1 MRIALITGTS
11 KGLGESIANYLL
23 ESYVHVI
30 GVSRTENLELQAK
43 AKEYNVNYIHL
54 TTDLTNAN
62 EVEQMIVKAN
72 EILNEYEEVTSFYI
86 INNAGMLEPM
96 NQAKEIDSEK
106 LIKHFQINTLTP
118 MMITNTFLKLSE
130 KAEYTLTIANIT
142 SGAAAKAIYG
152 WSAYSS
158 SKASLNAYTQ
168 TVGIEQDVLKTYN
181 KIFAFSPGIMDTDMQ
196 KHIRIQDKDAF
207 IEVEN
212 FKNYKKSNL
221 LKDTDVVAGVFLDI
235 LTSESEIR
243 NGEIYNITD
252 YI

>member
-1 MRIALITGTS
+1 MKFALITGTS
-11 KGLGESIANYLL
+11 RGLGESIAEFLL

-30 GVSRTENLELQAK
+30 GVSRTKNLGLQAK

-54 TTDLTNAN
+54 TTDLTVAN
-62 EVEQMIVKAN
+62 EVEEMIIKAN
-72 EILNEYEEVTSFYI
+72 EILSEYEVNSLYI

-96 NQAKEIDSEK
+96 NQAKEVDSKK
-106 LIKHFQINTLTP
+106 LIKHFQINALTP
-118 MMITNTFLKLSE
+118 MMITNNFLKLSE
-130 KAEYTLTIANIT
+130 KADYTLTIANIT
-142 SGAAAKAIYG
+142 SGAATKAIYG

-168 TVGIEQDVLKTYN
+168 TVGIEQNVLKTYN

>member
-1 MRIALITGTS
+1 MKFALITGTS
-11 KGLGESIANYLL
+11 RGLGESIAQFLL
-23 ESYVHVI
+23 ESYVHII
-30 GVSRTENLELQAK
+30 GVSRTKNLALEAK
-43 AKEYNVNYIHL
+43 AKEYNVNYFHL
-54 TTDLTNAN
+54 TTDLTVAN
-62 EVEQMIVKAN
+62 EVEEMISKAN
-72 EILNEYEEVTSFYI
+72 EILNKHEVTSLYI

-96 NQAKEIDSEK
+96 NQAKEVDSKK
-106 LIKHFQINTLTP
+106 LIKHFQINALTP
-118 MMITNTFLKLSE
+118 MMITNNFLKLSE
-130 KAEYTLTIANIT
+130 KADYTLTIANIT

-168 TVGIEQDVLKTYN
+168 TVGIEQTVLKTYN

>member
-1 MRIALITGTS
+1 MKFALITGTS
-11 KGLGESIANYLL
+11 RGLGESIAQFLF

-30 GVSRTENLELQAK
+30 GVSRTKNLALEAK
-43 AKEYNVNYIHL
+43 AKEYNVNYFHL
-54 TTDLTNAN
+54 TTDLTVAN
-62 EVEQMIVKAN
+62 EVEEMISKAN
-72 EILNEYEEVTSFYI
+72 EILNEYEVNSLYI

-96 NQAKEIDSEK
+96 NQAKEVDSKK
-106 LIKHFQINTLTP
+106 LIKHFQINALTP
-118 MMITNTFLKLSE
+118 MMITNNFLKLSE
-130 KAEYTLTIANIT
+130 KADYTLTIANIT

-168 TVGIEQDVLKTYN
+168 TVGIEQTVLKTYN

-207 IEVEN
+207 IEVES